1 MAMRPGAPRLK
12 SPKMN
17 GVAVCS
23 QMWIDNF
30 REPDKT
36 LTNLTSYLRRF
47 ELWVL
52 AFQKVCADEMGAYM
66 PKCSIL
72 RSALDDLLALR
83 NAVLDDRPGRTAHTA
98 LRVIRRN
105 FAGYLWYMKGDLST
119 ILDGLKMDNGGT
131 QQNGVQK
138 VGDVKNRNNQIPEKP
153 SIRHI
158 IAIITERDAAVLER
172 NLAQSEKRV
181 ALAERDMAIH
191 MRDAA
196 FAERDK
202 AIEERNQVLQML
214 ESAAASDIDAKQADT
229 NAKQSDTDD
238 KQQEV

>member
-1 MAMRPGAPRLK
+1 MAMRPGAPRLYPNDPATLMK
-12 SPKMN
+12 ED

-52 AFQKVCADEMGAYM
+52 AFQKPVYEARFSHKSY
-66 PKCSIL
+66 
-72 RSALDDLLALR
+72 
-83 NAVLDDRPGRTAHTA
+83 VFRPGRTAHTA

-138 VGDVKNRNNQIPEKP
+138 VGDVKNRNNQ
-153 SIRHI
+153 
-158 IAIITERDAAVLER
+158 
-172 NLAQSEKRV
+172 V
-181 ALAERDMAIH
+181 A
-191 MRDAA
+191 
-196 FAERDK
+196 
-202 AIEERNQVLQML
+202 
-214 ESAAASDIDAKQADT
+214 
-229 NAKQSDTDD
+229 
-238 KQQEV
+238 

>member
-1 MAMRPGAPRLK
+1 MAMRPGAPRLYPNDPATLMK
-12 SPKMN
+12 ED

-83 NAVLDDRPGRTAHTA
+83 NAVLDDRFKWGARPGRTAHTA

-119 ILDGLKMDNGGT
+119 ILDGLKVGLVINALQIRWCLQLVCGG
-131 QQNGVQK
+131 
-138 VGDVKNRNNQIPEKP
+138 
-153 SIRHI
+153 
-158 IAIITERDAAVLER
+158 
-172 NLAQSEKRV
+172 
-181 ALAERDMAIH
+181 
-191 MRDAA
+191 
-196 FAERDK
+196 
-202 AIEERNQVLQML
+202 
-214 ESAAASDIDAKQADT
+214 
-229 NAKQSDTDD
+229 
-238 KQQEV
+238 EV

>member
-1 MAMRPGAPRLK
+1 MAMRPGAPRLYPNDPATLMK
-12 SPKMN
+12 ED

-23 QMWIDNF
+23 QI
-30 REPDKT
+30 PT
-36 LTNLTSYLRRF
+36 
-47 ELWVL
+47 
-52 AFQKVCADEMGAYM
+52 KVCADEMGAYM

-83 NAVLDDRPGRTAHTA
+83 NAVLDDRFKWGARPGRTAHTA

-214 ESAAASDIDAKQADT
+214 ESAAASDIDAKLADT

>member
-1 MAMRPGAPRLK
+1 MHA
-12 SPKMN
+12 
-17 GVAVCS
+17 
-23 QMWIDNF
+23 
-30 REPDKT
+30 KT
-36 LTNLTSYLRRF
+36 TRAA
-47 ELWVL
+47 
-52 AFQKVCADEMGAYM
+52 AFQVLPAAIELKIFFQARLSC
-66 PKCSIL
+66 
-72 RSALDDLLALR
+72 RS
-83 NAVLDDRPGRTAHTA
+83 P
-98 LRVIRRN
+98 
-105 FAGYLWYMKGDLST
+105 
-119 ILDGLKMDNGGT
+119 MDNGGT

-238 KQQEV
+238 K

>member
-1 MAMRPGAPRLK
+1 
-12 SPKMN
+12 MN

-52 AFQKVCADEMGAYM
+52 AFQKPVYEARFSHKSY
-66 PKCSIL
+66 
-72 RSALDDLLALR
+72 
-83 NAVLDDRPGRTAHTA
+83 VFRPGRTAHTA

-119 ILDGLKMDNGGT
+119 ILDGLKDVSSEPFKIVDFATRNELQEELPGPMDNGGT